1 MGRTSD
7 ARERLIQA
15 AIDLVWTASYGAV
28 GVDAICD
35 RAGVKKGSFYHFFS
49 GKDDLMVAALD
60 AHWQSRRAVFD
71 ATFSPSVDPLT
82 RLRHYFTH
90 VFERQVAVQAKYGRV
105 LGCFHNS
112 VGTECIQA
120 LPAIAAKVQEV
131 LSSYRLYLET
141 TLRDAQAVGAM
152 RAGDPA
158 ADAKMLFAY
167 VEGAL
172 TQARIHDD
180 PTILQSLPEAGF
192 ALLGIRTSP
201 PAPAPLPLA
210 VPAAVPAKR
219 SKRPAAAKTTRAAR
233 T

>member
-49 GKDDLMVAALD
+49 GKDELMVAALG
-60 AHWQSRRAVFD
+60 AHWEARRAVFD
-71 ATFSPSVDPLT
+71 ATFSPSVDPVT

-90 VFERQVAVQAKYGRV
+90 VFERQVAVRARYGRV

-112 VGTECIQA
+112 VGTECIQS
-120 LPAIAAKVQEV
+120 LPAISAKVQEV

-158 ADAKMLFAY
+158 DDAKMLLAY

-180 PTILQSLPEAGF
+180 PTILRSLPEAGF
-192 ALLGIRTSP
+192 ALLGIRA
-201 PAPAPLPLA
+201 PAPAPPPPRA
-210 VPAAVPAKR
+210 APAPAKR
-219 SKRPAAAKTTRAAR
+219 SKRAAAARNARAAR